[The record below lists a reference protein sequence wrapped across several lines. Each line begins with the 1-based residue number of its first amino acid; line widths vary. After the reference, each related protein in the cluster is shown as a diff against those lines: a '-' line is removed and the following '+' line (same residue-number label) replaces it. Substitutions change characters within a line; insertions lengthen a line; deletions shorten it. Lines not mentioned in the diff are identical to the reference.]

1 MPNIERREGC
11 KVSFPSFLASSLPQG
26 KSCPHLLRRGG
37 GVDACSSRAV
47 STAREGG
54 LPKARRR
61 GCYIRT
67 SLSSRPCRTK
77 KRAPTMA
84 LIFRAPAKIAQR
96 VLRDNFRAPA
106 KIAQRVLREEGD
118 AGVKENSLSFL
129 KLFRNA
135 PCGDVVGTTGL
146 EPVTSRM

>member
-1 MPNIERREGC
+1 MSG
-11 KVSFPSFLASSLPQG
+11 FT
-26 KSCPHLLRRGG
+26 LLRA
-37 GVDACSSRAV
+37 DALV
-47 STAREGG
+47 
-54 LPKARRR
+54 RR
-61 GCYIRT
+61 GFGMLLQAGIPRT
-67 SLSSRPCRTK
+67 RRPREPTADSSFSLIPALSAAVGSRPFRTK

-135 PCGDVVGTTGL
+135 PCGDVVEMFHPNPNL
-146 EPVTSRM
+146 IPR